1 MAIPPVLLLFLV
13 FDPVTTHGFR
23 HCGSSLNYNNPG
35 RAAAVP
41 LITTPWRHH
50 VFLNFRGPD
59 VRHTFAD
66 HLYYALVR
74 KGIKAFRDDSDLPR
88 GQSVAEAIPRAIEE
102 SKLSVVVLSRGY
114 ASSEYCLDELVKI
127 MQTVKEKG
135 HQAFPVF
142 YRLTPDDVVDHMWS
156 GCYKDDFDRHKRV
169 YSYERVDSWSHALT
183 DIADIAGWVLPS
195 DRSEAVMV
203 ERIAENMAS
212 KVHELGP
219 ASSSVTSDATVGFC
233 GTDNV
238 GGKLL
243 QHDDTT
249 GQPTRPPPPASE
261 NIDRGHFVPPFRPE
275 QFAGD
280 DTTTSPL
287 SSKTCRAS
295 NESDHTEPRS
305 STIPAV
311 RVRLVGVPVEYMNA
325 QGLSYIASVIG
336 KPMYMTTRLSEE
348 GITNIVVA
356 LGDDQDEKDG
366 GGVAAAAVVV
376 KVFFYQWRPCRG
388 FD

>member
-1 MAIPPVLLLFLV
+1 MAIPPVLLLFLL

-23 HCGSSLNYNNPG
+23 HCGS
-35 RAAAVP
+35 AAATNPTPPAVP
-41 LITTPWRHH
+41 PPPATPWRHH

-74 KGIKAFRDDSDLPR
+74 KGIKAFSDDRDLPP

-169 YSYERVDSWSHALT
+169 FSYERVDSWSRALT

-219 ASSSVTSDATVGFC
+219 ASSYVTSDGTVGFC
-233 GTDNV
+233 GTDTV
-238 GGKLL
+238 GGKL
-243 QHDDTT
+243 QPDDTT
-249 GQPTRPPPPASE
+249 TSGGEPTRPPPPASE
-261 NIDRGHFVPPFRPE
+261 NIERGASDSAFRRPDLPPH
-275 QFAGD
+275 FAGD

-287 SSKTCRAS
+287 SSVSKSTMLPS
-295 NESDHTEPRS
+295 IS
-305 STIPAV
+305 SSA
-311 RVRLVGVPVEYMNA
+311 
-325 QGLSYIASVIG
+325 
-336 KPMYMTTRLSEE
+336 
-348 GITNIVVA
+348 
-356 LGDDQDEKDG
+356 
-366 GGVAAAAVVV
+366 
-376 KVFFYQWRPCRG
+376 
-388 FD
+388 